1 MKTGT
6 VKWYNDEKGFGFIAP
21 DDGSADLVVY
31 HDGILKS
38 IKDGQKVSFR
48 PVQAPRGMK
57 AVDVSPL

>member
-1 MKTGT
+1 L
-6 VKWYNDEKGFGFIAP
+6 YNDEKGFGFIAP